1 MKRVPALLALCA
13 LLVLASCDR
22 RPRLRGPEA
31 DSLATAVDPVERLVQ
46 SVVRQWNEGPPAD
59 AAATTAEWLALRLA
73 ATDGSWEQTASA
85 LTDSL
90 GIGAECAG
98 GEGFVV
104 VNLFSRSELEG
115 PTWPWVFWSAG
126 GPVRHQAL
134 DEGGLHLTDAAAVG
148 LEGGAPAD
156 SARLAVLWAQAS
168 RAGRRPQVV
177 TWRWAGSSWERQQE
191 LGPEAL
197 GGTGTGRFEVGGLV
211 TRTWTPT
218 PRFEEIGANALH
230 VEHERRFV
238 WTTEGFTLESEATV
252 PSPYASFTGFITALI
267 ADDRELAAT
276 YAVDRSLVEFARR
289 LRWHEASLGGWRV
302 APGTEA
308 GLLQPVFFR
317 GPRDAFQVNFERSG
331 DQFLITGFMATER
344 SVE

>member
-1 MKRVPALLALCA
+1 MKQVAALLALCV
-13 LLVLASCDR
+13 LLLSAGCDR

-31 DSLATAVDPVERLVQ
+31 DSLATAVDPVEKLVQ
-46 SVVRQWNEGPPAD
+46 SVVRQWNEGAPAD
-59 AAATTAEWLALRLA
+59 AATTTAEWLALRLA
-73 ATDGSWEQTASA
+73 ATDGPWEQTASA
-85 LTDSL
+85 LVDSL

-104 VNLFSRSELEG
+104 VNLFSRSEIDG
-115 PTWPWVFWSAG
+115 PTWPWVFWRAG
-126 GPVRHQAL
+126 DAVRSQAL
-134 DEGGLHLTDAAAVG
+134 ADGGRHLAAAASVA
-148 LEGGAPAD
+148 LEGDVPTD
-156 SARLAVLWAQAS
+156 TARLAVLWSQAS
-168 RAGRRPQVV
+168 RSGRRLQSV
-177 TWRWAGSSWERQQE
+177 TWRWDGSSWERQQE
-191 LGPEAL
+191 LGPESL
-197 GGTGTGRFEVGGLV
+197 GGTGTGRFEDGALV

-238 WTTEGFTLESEATV
+238 WTTDGFVLESEARV
-252 PSPYASFTGFITALI
+252 PSPYASFAGFITALI

-276 YAVDRSLVEFARR
+276 YVVDRSLVEFARR
-289 LRWHEASLGGWRV
+289 LRWHEVSLGGWRV